1 MKSVLNNIQDT
12 VVKYANI
19 IAQVIDLDIEIVDSN
34 MVRIAGTGKYMDIFN
49 ICVEEEGHIYKQ
61 TFETGETQI
70 VDDPVKNKLCKFCSY
85 RDTCIEKLV
94 ASTPIKIDD
103 KVIGLIGIV
112 CFTDEKK
119 EKFLSNLSTY
129 SSFLE
134 QISDFIS
141 TKAYETLESQRSETM
156 VKVLNSIMGK
166 LDDAIIV
173 LNKYNSISHMNKVA
187 QEIFNIDKISSEKVK
202 LEHTGNFLLDQPEY
216 ELKLGKNIYL
226 VVGNLHSVNIKEKQ
240 YDKIFIFNETRTIKE
255 KFSIIAAQNQNITL
269 DQILGNSNKIL
280 ILKKKVLQIAKSTST
295 ILITGESGTG
305 KELFARAIH
314 SASNRKTHPF
324 VAINCGAIPD
334 SLLESELFGYGKGA
348 FTGANQNG
356 KMGKFEFADNGTI
369 FLDEI
374 GDMPLYMQVKLLR
387 ALQEKEIVRIGSN
400 KPVKI
405 NVRIIAATNKSL
417 EKMVVNGTFRKDLY
431 YRLNVIPLEIPP
443 LRERYEDIKLLIEY
457 FCKKYASL
465 FDKKFISIEEKTLQK
480 LLIYD
485 WPGNIRELE
494 NTVEFM
500 INMMDMSGI
509 ITHDILPQKFF
520 ESTIPLENCS
530 SEDILDLSVIEKN
543 TIERALKKYGYHAEG
558 KKIAS
563 DKLGIGIATLYR
575 KISKYGI

>member
-1 MKSVLNNIQDT
+1 MKSILNNIQDT

-19 IAQVIDLDIEIVDSN
+19 IAQVIELDIEIVDSN

-49 ICVEEEGHIYKQ
+49 ICVEEEGHIYSQ
-61 TFETGETQI
+61 TFKTGETQI

-103 KVIGLIGIV
+103 EVIGLIGIV

-141 TKAYETLESQRSETM
+141 TKAYETLENQRSETM
-156 VKVLNSIMGK
+156 VKLLNSIMEK

-173 LNKYNSISHMNKVA
+173 LNKESMISHMNKVA
-187 QEIFNIDKISSEKVK
+187 EEIFNMEKNLSEKVK
-202 LEHTGNFLLDQPEY
+202 LEPTGNFLLDQPEY
-216 ELKLGKNIYL
+216 ELKFGKSIYL
-226 VVGNLHSVNIKEKQ
+226 VVGNLNSINIKEKQ

-255 KFSIIAAQNQNITL
+255 KFSTIATQNQNITL
-269 DQILGNSNKIL
+269 DQILGNSSNIL

-305 KELFARAIH
+305 KEMFARAIH

-356 KMGKFEFADNGTI
+356 KIGKFEFADNGTI

-400 KPVKI
+400 KPIKI

-417 EKMVVNGTFRKDLY
+417 EQMVVNGTFRKDLY

-443 LRERYEDIKLLIEY
+443 LRERYEDIKLLIQY
-457 FCKKYASL
+457 FCKKYADL
-465 FDKKFISIEEKTLQK
+465 FDKKFTYIEEQTLQK

-520 ESTIPLENCS
+520 ESTIPLENYT
-530 SEDILDLSVIEKN
+530 SEDLLDLAVIEKN
-543 TIERALKKYGYHAEG
+543 TIEKALKKYGNHAEG

-575 KISKYGI
+575 KISKYGL